1 MQEAGA
7 GRPPAP
13 RPPELV
19 EAGDLL
25 IREGDLDVVLSV
37 AHSGPASPPSIPQ
50 RWSAPA
56 QARRVAGTRES
67 RSLFGAESYSDWFS
81 SARAREQ
88 LAVFGSAPH
97 SIRPS
102 PCAIRFAFA
111 LLEGMRLPIHTFGYD
126 VAVHTFRYFPTG
138 RGGWEVVEGR
148 PSARPPRKWPVPPR
162 GPLPLFWGGDLPPGC
177 GSRPLTASRRAP

>member
-37 AHSGPASPPSIPQ
+37 AHSGPASPPQS
-50 RWSAPA
+50 RNAG
-56 QARRVAGTRES
+56 ARRRRRAALRGRGNRARYSV
-67 RSLFGAESYSDWFS
+67 AESYSDWFS